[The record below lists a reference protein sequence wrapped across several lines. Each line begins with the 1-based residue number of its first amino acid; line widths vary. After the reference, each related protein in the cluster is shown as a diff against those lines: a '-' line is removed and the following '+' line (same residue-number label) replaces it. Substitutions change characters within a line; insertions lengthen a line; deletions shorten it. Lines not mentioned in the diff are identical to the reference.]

1 MASFLLNTSD
11 TKAGISPFFHMYMYV
26 FVLGASRVVQ

>member
-11 TKAGISPFFHMYMYV
+11 TKAGISPFFSYV
-26 FVLGASRVVQ
+26 HVCVCVGCE